1 MKLNLTSL
9 TPWLLIALLA
19 MLAGGSGVSISFAQ
33 DSTDNVEERESE
45 SNDPYGLR
53 EKPDVGKNIGVR
65 SKTGDF
71 IPGDITFTDEEN
83 RFVEIGRY
91 FDGKQPVML
100 SFNYSNCPKLCSV
113 QLENMTST
121 LHRVGFKV
129 GKDFQIVSVS
139 IDPNEQTSRARK
151 TKEKYTSQYN
161 KPGTEDGWHFLTGK
175 KGNIKRLTDV
185 CGFEFKYVPAQ
196 KLFSHPPVFI
206 LVSPE
211 GKIVRYIHG
220 LDYDPDTIE
229 KALVE
234 SAAGKIGSPI
244 NILAYGLGCFLYDPA
259 TGKYSFQ
266 AMAIMRIG
274 ALVTVLALL
283 IGLIPYW
290 LLRTGN
296 RDTQQSDQQD
306 SQLNF
311 ENPTSQQSEQTATG
325 TV

>member
-1 MKLNLTSL
+1 
-9 TPWLLIALLA
+9 
-19 MLAGGSGVSISFAQ
+19 MLVGGMGVSIGLAQ
-33 DSTDNVEERESE
+33 DSDTAAQADTQESVEDSD
-45 SNDPYGLR
+45 SDNDPYGLR

-71 IPGDITFTDEEN
+71 IPGDITFNDEEN

-121 LHRVGFKV
+121 LLQIGFKV
-129 GKDFQIVSVS
+129 GEDFQVVSVS

-151 TKEKYTSQYN
+151 TKEKYTDQYN
-161 KPGTEDGWHFLTGK
+161 QPGTEDGWHFLTGK
-175 KGNIKRLTDV
+175 KANIKRLTDT
-185 CGFEFKYVPAQ
+185 CGFEFKYVPSQ

-229 KALVE
+229 KALIE

-244 NILAYGLGCFLYDPA
+244 NMLAYGMGCFLYDPA
-259 TGKYSFQ
+259 TGKYAFQ
-266 AMAIMRIG
+266 AMSIMRIG
-274 ALVTVLALL
+274 ALITVIAL
-283 IGLIPYW
+283 IVGLVPYW
-290 LLRTGN
+290 FLRRGN
-296 RDTQQSDQQD
+296 QDAKQDTT
-306 SQLNF
+306 LNF
-311 ENPTSQQSEQTATG
+311 ENSSSPQQPEKPATG
-325 TV
+325 AV

>member
-1 MKLNLTSL
+1 
-9 TPWLLIALLA
+9 
-19 MLAGGSGVSISFAQ
+19 MLVGGMGVSIGLAQ
-33 DSTDNVEERESE
+33 DSDTAAQADTQESVEDSD
-45 SNDPYGLR
+45 SDNDPYGLR

-71 IPGDITFTDEEN
+71 IPGDITFNDEEN

-121 LHRVGFKV
+121 LLQIGFKV
-129 GKDFQIVSVS
+129 GEDFQVVSVS

-151 TKEKYTSQYN
+151 TKEKYTDQYN
-161 KPGTEDGWHFLTGK
+161 QPGTEDGWHFLTGK
-175 KGNIKRLTDV
+175 KANIKRLTDT
-185 CGFEFKYVPAQ
+185 CGFEFKYVPSQ
-196 KLFSHPPVFI
+196 NLFSHPPVFI

-229 KALVE
+229 KALIE

-244 NILAYGLGCFLYDPA
+244 NMLAYGMGCFLYDPA
-259 TGKYSFQ
+259 TGKYAFQ
-266 AMAIMRIG
+266 AMSIMRIG
-274 ALVTVLALL
+274 ALITVIAL
-283 IGLIPYW
+283 IVGLVPYW
-290 LLRTGN
+290 FLRRGN
-296 RDTQQSDQQD
+296 QDAKQDTT
-306 SQLNF
+306 LNF
-311 ENPTSQQSEQTATG
+311 ENSSSPQQPEKPATG
-325 TV
+325 AV